1 MLSQRQR
8 LLIAVALVAAP
19 LVWWGLITPEDSAPA
34 TDSAQVEQV
43 DFFIRNA
50 EITRWQDDGS
60 IGQVLTTPLMQ
71 HYPERA
77 TMQLETPVTRVPGNE
92 GGHYLLSADQ
102 GSLPDSQEQILLA
115 GNVRLQDNPATGLP
129 GLMTTD
135 QLILYPP
142 RDYAH
147 TDHPVR
153 MQRGADTTSA
163 VGMDLF
169 FDQQRIDLLSDVKGE
184 YHVQ

>member
-8 LLIAVALVAAP
+8 LLIAAVLIAAP
-19 LVWWGLITPEDSAPA
+19 LLWWGLVTPDQSEPSSAAGP
-34 TDSAQVEQV
+34 VEQV

-60 IGQVLTTPLMQ
+60 IGQVLTTPLMR
-71 HYPERA
+71 HYPAREE
-77 TMQLETPVTRVPGNE
+77 MHLSTPEVQMPRGD
-92 GGHYLLSADQ
+92 GGFYLLNADE
-102 GSLPDSQEQILLA
+102 GTLPDSQEQILLA
-115 GNVRLQDNPATGLP
+115 GNVQLHDNPTAGP
-129 GLMTTD
+129 GALMTTD
-135 QLILYPP
+135 RMTLYPP

-147 TDHPVR
+147 TDDPVQ
-153 MQRGADTTSA
+153 MLRGTDTTSA

-169 FDQQRIDLLSDVKGE
+169 FDQQRIELLSNVKGE